1 MAYAAVE
8 ASGLDVPES
17 AWRRG
22 LSAVKWP
29 GRFEPIRLGKKI
41 LIVDGAHNPEAARAL
56 AVTWSASPWSK
67 RPSRWILGIMRDKDV
82 AAVLKPLVPFLRD
95 VVVVRPPS
103 PRALDPIA
111 FAEAVRRAAPRARV
125 TVERDPASA
134 LAAWRRDARAPGAA
148 VCAGSLYLAGDA
160 LKFLGRRA

>member
-1 MAYAAVE
+1 LKVSE
-8 ASGLDVPES
+8 A

-22 LSAVKWP
+22 LAAVNWP
-29 GRFEPIRLGKKI
+29 GRFEPIRVGKKL
-41 LIVDGAHNPEAARAL
+41 LIVDGAHNPEASRAL
-56 AVTWSASPWSK
+56 AATWAASPWSK

-82 AAVLKPLVPFLRD
+82 SAVLKPLAPFLRD

-111 FAEAVRRAAPRARV
+111 FAEAVRRIVPRAHV

-134 LAAWRRDARAPGAA
+134 LAAWKRDAKAPAVS
-148 VCAGSLYLAGDA
+148 VCAGSLYLAGAA
-160 LKFLGRRA
+160 LAFAGRRA